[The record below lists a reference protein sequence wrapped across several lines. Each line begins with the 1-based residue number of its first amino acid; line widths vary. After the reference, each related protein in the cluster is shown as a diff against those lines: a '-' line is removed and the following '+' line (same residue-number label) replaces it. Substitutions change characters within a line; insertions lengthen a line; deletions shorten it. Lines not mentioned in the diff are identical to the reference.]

1 MRRSLGSGLV
11 LCLAVFLVG
20 CGKTQDRIVRENWD
34 AAYLDGSKVGSYHT
48 TVREIDNNGRKLL
61 ETKVELDLTVKRYQA
76 VTRILVETA
85 TDETPEGKVTA
96 VAMKQQGKL
105 ILAGSVEGDYLH
117 VKTPD
122 GRIDRKLPWDDKVVG
137 LSGQERFYKEHNAK
151 PGDKFTFRTFE
162 PTINSVV
169 TVRAVVKGEEE
180 VELLDGKQTL
190 LRVEANP
197 DKITTP
203 QGSVA
208 LPSMT
213 LWLDRDLLP
222 LRAETELADLGK
234 ITAYR
239 TTKERAL
246 EKARTPTGDIGRN
259 SLIKLKKPI
268 ENPRKVSSVVYHV
281 TVKDDDPGTTV
292 ARDKRQSV
300 ENLRG
305 DGFDLQVRAVRKPPA
320 AAPEND
326 RGPGAE
332 YLAPNY
338 YLNSDD
344 ERVVR
349 FAADAVGTERDPWR
363 KAQRIERWLGGN
375 VRHDNSTPFGRAGE
389 VAVECR
395 GDCRHK
401 AMLGAAMCRAA
412 GVPSRTAIGLVYDQ
426 DRQAGPVMAY
436 HMWVEVWV
444 RGEWL
449 GIDGTQAAGSVGADH
464 IKISDS
470 SWLDVQSLTPL
481 LPLQRILGKI
491 TIEVVRV
498 NDDD

>member
-1 MRRSLGSGLV
+1 MRRSLGSGLL
-11 LCLAVFLVG
+11 LCLAVILVG
-20 CGKTQDRIVRENWD
+20 CGKTQDRTARETWD
-34 AAYLDGSKVGSYHT
+34 AAYLDGSKVGYYHT
-48 TVREIDNNGRKLL
+48 TVREIDSNGQKLL
-61 ETKVELDLTVKRYQA
+61 ETKVELDLTIKRYQA
-76 VTRILVETA
+76 VTRILMETA
-85 TDETPEGKVTA
+85 TDETPDGKVTA

-105 ILAGSVEGDYLH
+105 ILAGAVEGERLH

-137 LSGQERFYKEHNAK
+137 LSGQERFYKDHNAK
-151 PGDKFTFRTFE
+151 PGDKFSFRTFE

-169 TVRAVVKGEEE
+169 TVRAVVKDEEE

-190 LRVEANP
+190 LRVEATP

-208 LPSMT
+208 LPAMT
-213 LWLDRDLLP
+213 LWLDKDLLP
-222 LRAETELADLGK
+222 ARAETELADLGK

-259 SLIKLKKPI
+259 SLIKLKKAIP
-268 ENPRKVSSVVYHV
+268 NPRAANSVVYHV
-281 TVKDDDPGTTV
+281 TVKDDEPGTTV
-292 ARDKRQSV
+292 ARDNRQSIK
-300 ENLRG
+300 NLLG
-305 DGFDLQVRAVRKPPA
+305 DSFDLYVRAVRKPPA
-320 AAPEND
+320 AAPEKD
-326 RGPGAE
+326 PGPGEE

-344 ERVVR
+344 ERVRR
-349 FAADAVGTERDPWR
+349 FATEAVGAEPDPWK
-363 KAQRIERWLGGN
+363 KAQRIERWLAGN
-375 VRHDNSTPFGRAGE
+375 VRHDNSAPFGRAGE
-389 VAVECR
+389 VAAECR

-412 GVPSRTAIGLVYDQ
+412 GIPSRTAIGLVYDKDQ
-426 DRQAGPVMAY
+426 QAGPVMAY

-449 GIDGTQAAGSVGADH
+449 GIDGTQAVGSVGADH
-464 IKISDS
+464 VKISDN
-470 SWLDVQSLTPL
+470 SWHDVQSLTPL

>member
-1 MRRSLGSGLV
+1 MRRALGWGLV
-11 LCLAVFLVG
+11 LCLAVILVG
-20 CGKTQDRIVRENWD
+20 CGKTEDKVVRETWA
-34 AAYLDGSKVGSYHT
+34 AAYMDGSKVGYTHT
-48 TVREIDNNGRKLL
+48 TVREIDSNGRRLL
-61 ETKVELDLTVKRYQA
+61 ETKVELDLTIKRYQA

-105 ILAGSVEGDYLH
+105 ILAGSVEGDRLH

-122 GRIDRKLPWDDKVVG
+122 GRIDRKLNWDDRALG
-137 LSGQERFYKEHNAK
+137 LSGQELFYKEHNAR

-162 PTINSVV
+162 PTVNSMV
-169 TVRAVVKGEEE
+169 TVRSVVKDEEE
-180 VELLDGKQTL
+180 VELLDGKEKL
-190 LRVEANP
+190 LRVEATP
-197 DKITTP
+197 DKLTTP

-208 LPSMT
+208 LPTMT
-213 LWLDRDLLP
+213 LWLDKELMP
-222 LRAETELADLGK
+222 ARAETEMADLGK
-234 ITAYR
+234 IITYR
-239 TTKERAL
+239 TTKERAQ
-246 EKARTPTGDIGRN
+246 EKGRTPTGDIGRN
-259 SLIKLKKPI
+259 SLIKLKRPI
-268 ENPRKVSSVVYHV
+268 LDPRKVSSVVYHV
-281 TVKDDDPGTTV
+281 TVKDEEPGTTV
-292 ARDKRQSV
+292 ARDNRQSIK
-300 ENLRG
+300 NLTG

-320 AAPEND
+320 AAEKG
-326 RGPGAE
+326 RGPGEE

-349 FAADAVGTERDPWR
+349 FAADAVGAETDPWK
-363 KAQRIERWLGGN
+363 KAQRIERWLASH

-389 VAVECR
+389 VAAECR

-412 GVPSRTAIGLVYDQ
+412 GVPSRTAIGLVYDN

-449 GIDGTQAAGSVGADH
+449 GIDGTQAVGSVGADH

-470 SWLDVQSLTPL
+470 SWHDVQSLTPL

>member
-11 LCLAVFLVG
+11 LCLAFALLG
-20 CGKTQDRIVRENWD
+20 CGKAQDKLVRETWD
-34 AAYLDGSKVGSYHT
+34 AAYLDGSKVGYHHT
-48 TVREIDNNGRKLL
+48 TTREIDSNGQKLL
-61 ETKVELDLTVKRYQA
+61 ETKVELDLTIKRYQA
-76 VTRILVETA
+76 VTRILMETA
-85 TDETPEGKVTA
+85 TDETPDGKVTA

-105 ILAGSVEGDYLH
+105 VLAGSVEGDRLH

-122 GRIDRKLPWDDKVVG
+122 GRIDRKLPWNDSVLG
-137 LSGQERFYKEHNAK
+137 LAGQERFYKEHNAK
-151 PGDKFTFRTFE
+151 PGDNFTFRTFE

-169 TVRAVVKGEEE
+169 TVRAVVKDEEE
-180 VELLDGKQTL
+180 VELLDGKKTL
-190 LRVEANP
+190 LRVEATP

-208 LPSMT
+208 LPKMT
-213 LWLDRDLLP
+213 LWLDKELLP
-222 LRAETELADLGK
+222 VRAETEMADLGK

-239 TTKERAL
+239 TTQERAQA
-246 EKARTPTGDIGRN
+246 KSQTPTGDIGRN
-259 SLIKLKKPI
+259 SLIKLTKPI
-268 ENPRKVSSVVYHV
+268 ANPRKVSSVVYHI
-281 TVKDDDPGTTV
+281 TVKDDEPGTTV
-292 ARDKRQSV
+292 ARDNRQSV
-300 ENLRG
+300 EELRG
-305 DGFDLQVRAVRKPPA
+305 NSFNLLVRAVRKPPVA
-320 AAPEND
+320 GKE
-326 RGPGAE
+326 RGPGEE

-338 YLNSDD
+338 YINSDD
-344 ERVVR
+344 ERVQR
-349 FAADAVGTERDPWR
+349 FAAEAVGAETDPWKR
-363 KAQRIERWLGGN
+363 AQRIEQWLFRH
-375 VRHDNSTPFGRAGE
+375 VRHDNSTPFGRSGE
-389 VAVECR
+389 VAAECR

-412 GVPSRTAIGLVYDQ
+412 GLPSRTAIGLVYDN

-436 HMWVEVWV
+436 HMWAEVWV

-449 GIDGTQAAGSVGADH
+449 GIDGTQAVGSVGADH

-470 SWLDVQSLTPL
+470 SWHDVQSLTPL